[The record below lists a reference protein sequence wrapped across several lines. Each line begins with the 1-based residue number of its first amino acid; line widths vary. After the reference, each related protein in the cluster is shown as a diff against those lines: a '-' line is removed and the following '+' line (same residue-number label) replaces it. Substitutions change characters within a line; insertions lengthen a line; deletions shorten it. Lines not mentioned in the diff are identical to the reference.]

1 LGNGISLKT
10 RTEEWLNEIWMK
22 LRTRREVHDLVT
34 YEYEKGN
41 LTKAEYLRLTKRVQ
55 TSMR

>member
-1 LGNGISLKT
+1 MGNGISIKSQ
-10 RTEEWLNEIWMK
+10 TEEWINEIWMK
-22 LRTRREVHDLVT
+22 LRTRKEVYDLVT

-41 LTKAEYLRLTKRVQ
+41 LRKSEYLRLAKRVQ